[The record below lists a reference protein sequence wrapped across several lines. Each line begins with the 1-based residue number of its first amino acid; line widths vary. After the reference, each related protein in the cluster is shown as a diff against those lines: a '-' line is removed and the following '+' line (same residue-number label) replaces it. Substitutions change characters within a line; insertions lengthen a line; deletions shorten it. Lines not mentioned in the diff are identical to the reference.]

1 MYSQK
6 FPQLE
11 QGTPKILSKT
21 TFKFDIRSYKTSED
35 LGMKQQGQSVQTKR
49 QKTQPSLKQ
58 MPVFK
63 KLVQK
68 KLFNSL
74 VNPNQQFEIPCNW
87 EQKYQDKVKQL
98 IMQIEEKECSELQE
112 KNQEQQKTIEQ
123 LERKFLSLK
132 LAYESLQEE
141 QQDDDVLNIKKQM
154 NLLESELKDQLHRTE
169 QQLWKTQEQNFSI
182 QDKFKQ
188 FELKAKFLKQQTVKE
203 IQHQIHLHQEL
214 LCKYCGK
221 LVNDAVT
228 IIPCAH
234 TYCGTCNKGYQT
246 KCFLCGDEGKI
257 EATYYNQF
265 MSEIVKM
272 YDTFQ
277 TIVQIFLG

>member
-1 MYSQK
+1 MFSQR
-6 FPQLE
+6 FPALDQS
-11 QGTPKILSKT
+11 TPKILSKT
-21 TFKFDIRSYKTSED
+21 TFKFDIRSYKTTED
-35 LGMKQQGQSVQTKR
+35 VGIKQQGQSVQTKR
-49 QKTQPSLKQ
+49 QKTQPSFKQ

-74 VNPNQQFEIPCNW
+74 VNPIQQFDIPCNW
-87 EQKYQDKVKQL
+87 EQKYHEK
-98 IMQIEEKECSELQE
+98 EKECQELQE
-112 KNQEQQKTIEQ
+112 KNQEQQKLMEQ

-141 QQDDDVLNIKKQM
+141 KQENDVLNIKKQM
-154 NLLESELKDQLHRTE
+154 NSLEMELKEQLHRAE
-169 QQLWKTQEQNFSI
+169 QQLWRTQEQNSLI

-188 FELKAKFLKQQTVKE
+188 FEQKAKLLQQQT
-203 IQHQIHLHQEL
+203 IHLHQAL

-234 TYCGTCNKGYQT
+234 TYCGTCNKGYQK
-246 KCFLCGDEGKI
+246 KCFLCGDEAKI

-265 MSEIVKM
+265 MSEIINM

-277 TIVQIFLG
+277 TIVQIFLR

>member
-1 MYSQK
+1 MYSQR
-6 FPQLE
+6 FPSLE

-87 EQKYQDKVKQL
+87 EQKYQDK
-98 IMQIEEKECSELQE
+98 EKECSELQE

-141 QQDDDVLNIKKQM
+141 NQDDDVLNIKKQM

-188 FELKAKFLKQQTVKE
+188 FELKAKFLKQQT
-203 IQHQIHLHQEL
+203 IHLHQEL

>member
-1 MYSQK
+1 MFSQR
-6 FPQLE
+6 FPALDQS
-11 QGTPKILSKT
+11 TPKILSKT

-35 LGMKQQGQSVQTKR
+35 VGVKQQGQSVQTKR
-49 QKTQPSLKQ
+49 QKTQPSFKQ

-74 VNPNQQFEIPCNW
+74 VNPIQQFEIPCNW
-87 EQKYQDKVKQL
+87 EQKYH
-98 IMQIEEKECSELQE
+98 EKERECQELQE
-112 KNQEQQKTIEQ
+112 KNQEQQKMMEQ

-132 LAYESLQEE
+132 LAYESLQEDKQE
-141 QQDDDVLNIKKQM
+141 NDVLTIKKQM
-154 NLLESELKDQLHRTE
+154 NSLETELKEQLHRAE
-169 QQLWKTQEQNFSI
+169 HQLWRTQEQNSSI

-188 FELKAKFLKQQTVKE
+188 FELKAKLLQQQT
-203 IQHQIHLHQEL
+203 IHLHQAL

-221 LVNDAVT
+221 FVSDAVT

-234 TYCGTCNKGYQT
+234 TYCGTCNKGYQ
-246 KCFLCGDEGKI
+246 KRCFLCGDEGKI

-272 YDTFQ
+272 YGTFQ